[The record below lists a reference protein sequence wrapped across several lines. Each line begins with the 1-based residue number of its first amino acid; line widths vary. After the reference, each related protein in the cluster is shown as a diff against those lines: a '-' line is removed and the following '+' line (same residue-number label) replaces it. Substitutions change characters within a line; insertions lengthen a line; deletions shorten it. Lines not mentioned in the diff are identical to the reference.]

1 MFVLY
6 AKDMSALIVPQ
17 PLVLGQAIKA
27 ARREK
32 GLTQAE
38 LAASL
43 GTYPRAIIELE
54 RGRSTG
60 DLKFVLNVLARVGL
74 QMSVERK

>member
-1 MFVLY
+1 
-6 AKDMSALIVPQ
+6 MSTTVIPQ

-27 ARREK
+27 ARKGK
-32 GLTQAE
+32 GLTQVALAE
-38 LAASL
+38 SL

-54 RGRSTG
+54 RGRSTA

-74 QMSVERK
+74 QLSVEQK

>member
-1 MFVLY
+1 VN
-6 AKDMSALIVPQ
+6 ATVIPQ

-27 ARREK
+27 ARKEK
-32 GLTQAE
+32 GLTQVALAE
-38 LAASL
+38 AL

-54 RGRSTG
+54 RGRSTA

-74 QMSVERK
+74 QLSVEKK

>member
-1 MFVLY
+1 V
-6 AKDMSALIVPQ
+6 IPTTIPQ

-27 ARREK
+27 ARKEK
-32 GLTQAE
+32 GLTQVALAE
-38 LAASL
+38 AL

-54 RGRSTG
+54 RGRSTA

-74 QMSVERK
+74 QLSVEQK

>member
-1 MFVLY
+1 MTSLV
-6 AKDMSALIVPQ
+6 IPQ

-27 ARREK
+27 ARK
-32 GLTQAE
+32 ANGLTQVE
-38 LAASL
+38 LAAAL

-74 QMSVERK
+74 QMLVEKK

>member
-6 AKDMSALIVPQ
+6 AKDMSALIVLQ

-27 ARREK
+27 ARKEK
-32 GLTQAE
+32 GLTQVE
-38 LAASL
+38 LAALL

-54 RGRSTG
+54 RGRSSG
-60 DLKFVLNVLARVGL
+60 DVKFVLNVLARGGL